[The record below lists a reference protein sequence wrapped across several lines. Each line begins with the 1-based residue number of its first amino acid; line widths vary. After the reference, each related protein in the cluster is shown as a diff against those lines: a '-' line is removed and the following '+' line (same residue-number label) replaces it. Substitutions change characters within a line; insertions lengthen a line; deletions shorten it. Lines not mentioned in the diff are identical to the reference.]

1 MQYFRIRLSTPK
13 FFIISSATAVEAL
26 PEIGRTNISGK
37 TSTGIFN
44 KASIG
49 ESKLW
54 KKSKIPEFL
63 SALIAKNSA
72 ISVGNIFITVSIPS
86 FAPN

>member
-49 ESKLW
+49 ESKL
-54 KKSKIPEFL
+54 
-63 SALIAKNSA
+63 
-72 ISVGNIFITVSIPS
+72 
-86 FAPN
+86 